1 MKWKSQAADLPTAAG
16 RSRTQD
22 STRAHAA
29 GRHIKSVN
37 KQIYALLMGNER
49 RGLLGN
55 DRLGSPAAAFRSAF
69 AAEARGQRLR
79 IHEHVEFHTHIHTHT
94 HTCACI
100 SGGHSACRKAQMR
113 CSPAQSQQRRQGVGE
128 KMATTWS
135 SFTMS
140 AVFSCRARGQ
150 RASGSST

>member
-79 IHEHVEFHTHIHTHT
+79 IHEHVEFTHT
-94 HTCACI
+94 HRHTHAHAFLVDTALA
-100 SGGHSACRKAQMR
+100 GKPR
-113 CSPAQSQQRRQGVGE
+113 CSARPHRPSSDGREWGR

-140 AVFSCRARGQ
+140 AAFSCRVRGQ